1 MGETEVK
8 RGRRGLGWSEVEDMS
23 LARAYVA
30 VSHDPIVGNGQ
41 KSGAIW
47 SRVHDEFKHLVPDT
61 KRVSSS
67 LPHRW
72 STLQRLVSKFAGYA
86 KKVEDKH
93 ESGKRQ
99 EDQVSDAMSAF
110 QAVEGKVFR
119 HRDVWEYLRRESPKF
134 FGIPSH
140 EVATEQE
147 NSNLIVSLDTNMAS
161 STQQNDR
168 PMGTKR
174 AKLEAKHVEIEHE
187 TSAAIVSSVNEQ
199 REVMKRIAESVQQM
213 AETQKANIANET
225 AKRANPE
232 EMALFTI
239 NINDLDE
246 DAKEYILWARQRVR
260 DSHK

>member
-1 MGETEVK
+1 ML
-8 RGRRGLGWSEVEDMS
+8 RRWRTNMNLEND
-23 LARAYVA
+23 
-30 VSHDPIVGNGQ
+30 
-41 KSGAIW
+41 
-47 SRVHDEFKHLVPDT
+47 
-61 KRVSSS
+61 
-67 LPHRW
+67 
-72 STLQRLVSKFAGYA
+72 
-86 KKVEDKH
+86 KKT
-93 ESGKRQ
+93 
-99 EDQVSDAMSAF
+99 
-110 QAVEGKVFR
+110 R

-140 EVATEQE
+140 EAEQE

-225 AKRANPE
+225 AKRANQE